1 MGTLNTCVKNLSF
14 FITDIS
20 IMMHYYYLQIFLY
33 VPTIHIFFQ
42 QIINSSKVVFKI
54 VAKVSDEFEKNFL
67 AQEMMDAW
75 RLVYL
80 QFWFKFSCEETFSIH
95 MALLKM
101 FYCQPKNLG
110 SSQTWILTII
120 DADILNLHFFSS
132 RSQWSLMNSGLWTN
146 LWIWILCRS
155 FGKKLKSMHYYVFIL
170 MSSQWG
176 QSWQWFKSW
185 ALWKM
190 KDFFNIGIY
199 EKTFEIGFVNIWI
212 WWFICMHNPFIQLL
226 FFIIKMPSQDGLRN
240 KHKRV
245 FQLETLDH
253 WLSDSVVTYN

>member
-67 AQEMMDAW
+67 PQEMMDAW

-80 QFWFKFSCEETFSIH
+80 QFWFKFSCEEIFSIH

-101 FYCQPKNLG
+101 FYCQPKKLG
-110 SSQTWILTII
+110 
-120 DADILNLHFFSS
+120 
-132 RSQWSLMNSGLWTN
+132 
-146 LWIWILCRS
+146 
-155 FGKKLKSMHYYVFIL
+155 
-170 MSSQWG
+170 
-176 QSWQWFKSW
+176 
-185 ALWKM
+185 
-190 KDFFNIGIY
+190 
-199 EKTFEIGFVNIWI
+199 
-212 WWFICMHNPFIQLL
+212 
-226 FFIIKMPSQDGLRN
+226 
-240 KHKRV
+240 
-245 FQLETLDH
+245 
-253 WLSDSVVTYN
+253 